1 MKVSVNAILTTIMG
15 GNPVTTDTSKKAME
29 KLLDENTSLN
39 YNLPQVVAKDYSK
52 EQLIEMNVRAKTEK
66 IYELLPELEKQM
78 GEELVVAKA
87 SLEKELGKGQGM
99 NKQYI
104 RICEMIIADA
114 ENALGLDN
122 KKSKLVDLKIDNE
135 FSMR

>member
-15 GNPVTTDTSKKAME
+15 GNPVTTDTSQKSME
-29 KLLDENTSLN
+29 KLLNENTSLN
-39 YNLPQVVAKDYSK
+39 YNLPQVVAKDCSR
-52 EQLIEMNVRAKTEK
+52 EELIAMNVRAKTEK
-66 IYELLPELEKQM
+66 IYELLPALESQM
-78 GEELVVAKA
+78 GEELAVAKA

-114 ENALGLDN
+114 ESVLGLEG

-135 FSMR
+135 LEMK